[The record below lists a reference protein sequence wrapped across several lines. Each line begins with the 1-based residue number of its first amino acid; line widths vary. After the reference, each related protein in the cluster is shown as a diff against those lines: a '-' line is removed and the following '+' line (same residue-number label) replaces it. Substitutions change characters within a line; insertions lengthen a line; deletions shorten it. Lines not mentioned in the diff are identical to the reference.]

1 MPTGYFLIS
10 SIAAVSVIRHEVT
23 KSISYHQRF
32 SEKSSR
38 EHIYHSPKPASSHNH
53 LNVYSE
59 MLCGWEDS
67 NTYCCEGR
75 FHLLCHSSHHPFN
88 RNSVDIQQPFGYAH
102 DSTATKTSCD
112 NITRFPHLCRCTR
125 SRCSIVQYGWR
136 SASSRVLQLFSEQQ
150 PGVCSRFTH
159 PTRQCL
165 CHVIM
170 ILDKPFSSQ
179 ACHFSI
185 LFPLFLCCFYVL
197 SPFASPLIFDKSSI
211 CLIINQYHS
220 EGRREA

>member
-1 MPTGYFLIS
+1 MFIAKCYADGKTQTPT
-10 SIAAVSVIRHEVT
+10 AVRVDSTFCATLPTIRST
-23 KSISYHQRF
+23 
-32 SEKSSR
+32 
-38 EHIYHSPKPASSHNH
+38 A
-53 LNVYSE
+53 
-59 MLCGWEDS
+59 
-67 NTYCCEGR
+67 
-75 FHLLCHSSHHPFN
+75 
-88 RNSVDIQQPFGYAH
+88 NSVDIQQPFGYAH

-112 NITRFPHLCRCTR
+112 NITRFPHLCRCAR